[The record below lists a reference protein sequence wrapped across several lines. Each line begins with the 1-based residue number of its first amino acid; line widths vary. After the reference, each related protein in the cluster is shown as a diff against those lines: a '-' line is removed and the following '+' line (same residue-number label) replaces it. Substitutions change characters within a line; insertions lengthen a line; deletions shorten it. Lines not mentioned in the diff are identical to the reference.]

1 MMLLRRELTKLFAQ
15 KRSYVGWGGLL
26 AVPLLMTLALY
37 LNRNNVHHDNG
48 PGGVIS
54 LALHN
59 GLLMPIAAITLLSGF
74 LLPLLA
80 SMVGS
85 YQLAGEAETGTI
97 KTWLMHSI
105 SRGGVLASKWGIA
118 VIYVIDRPGRSSSSG
133 GSARRRP
140 GLRPARADAALGSD
154 RERGSRALAQPARP
168 TSTCWSGVICVL
180 SLALLFATFT
190 NSSLTAAIGAL
201 VVVIVMNILGAFSY
215 FDFLKPYLF
224 TSHIDAWQNLLSQP
238 IDWHPD
244 RHRPHHLRDL
254 HRRRSWRPPGI
265 VFRRK
270 DILV

>member
-1 MMLLRRELTKLFAQ
+1 MKLLRLELSKLFAQ
-15 KRSYVGWGGLL
+15 RRSYVGWAGLL
-26 AVPLLMTLALY
+26 AVPVLMTVALY
-37 LNRNNVHHDNG
+37 LNQHNPHRDNG
-48 PGGVIS
+48 PGGMIS
-54 LALHN
+54 LASHN

-105 SRGGVLASKWGIA
+105 SRGGVILSKWGVA
-118 VIYVIDRPGRSSSSG
+118 VIYVAIGLAIVAAGAFAAGGLAFGLHAPTLLSG
-133 GSARRRP
+133 QTVSVSH
-140 GLRPARADAALGSD
+140 GLWLTLLSYLYV
-154 RERGSRALAQPARP
+154 LA
-168 TSTCWSGVICVL
+168 GVICVL

-224 TSHIDAWQNLLSQP
+224 TSRVDAWQNLFSQP
-238 IDWHPD
+238 VEWSPILKGVIVFAVYTVALLVAAWY
-244 RHRPHHLRDL
+244 
-254 HRRRSWRPPGI
+254 

>member
-1 MMLLRRELTKLFAQ
+1 MMLLRRELTKLFSQ

-26 AVPLLMTLALY
+26 AVPLLITLALY
-37 LNRNNVHHDNG
+37 LNRNNHRDHG

-54 LALHN
+54 LAMHN
-59 GLLMPIAAITLLSGF
+59 GLLMPIAAITLLSAF

-105 SRGGVLASKWGIA
+105 SRGGVLASKWGVAI
-118 VIYVIDRPGRSSSSG
+118 IYVAIGLVLVAIGGLVAGGLAFGLHAPALLSG
-133 GSARRRP
+133 QTVSVSH
-140 GLRPARADAALGSD
+140 GLWLSLL
-154 RERGSRALAQPARP
+154 SYLYVLA
-168 TSTCWSGVICVL
+168 GVICVL

-190 NSSLTAAIGAL
+190 NSSLTAAIAAL

-224 TSHIDAWQNLLSQP
+224 TSHLDAWQNLLSQP
-238 IDWHPD
+238 VAWHPIING
-244 RHRPHHLRDL
+244 LIAFAIYIAGL
-254 HRRRSWRPPGI
+254 MTVAWY

>member
-1 MMLLRRELTKLFAQ
+1 MKLLRLELTKLFAQ
-15 KRSYVGWGGLL
+15 KRSYVGWAGLL
-26 AVPLLMTLALY
+26 IVPLLMALAIY
-37 LNRNNVHHDNG
+37 LNRHNPHRDNG
-48 PGGVIS
+48 PGGLIL
-54 LALHN
+54 LASKD
-59 GLLMPIAAITLLSGF
+59 GLLMPVAAITLLSGF

-105 SRGGVLASKWGIA
+105 SRGGVILSKWGVAI
-118 VIYVIDRPGRSSSSG
+118 IYVIIGLVLVAAG
-133 GSARRRP
+133 GFVA
-140 GLRPARADAALGSD
+140 G
-154 RERGSRALAQPARP
+154 ALAFGLHAP
-168 TSTCWSGVICVL
+168 TLLTGQTVSVTHGLWLTALSYLYVLAGVICVL

-224 TSHIDAWQNLLSQP
+224 TSYGDGWQDLFTRPMVWTTIVKGIITFGAYITFFTSAAW
-238 IDWHPD
+238 
-244 RHRPHHLRDL
+244 LR
-254 HRRRSWRPPGI
+254 
-265 VFRRK
+265 FRRK

>member
-1 MMLLRRELTKLFAQ
+1 MMLLRREMTKLFAQ
-15 KRSYVGWGGLL
+15 KRSYVGWAGLL

-59 GLLMPIAAITLLSGF
+59 GLLMPVAAITLLSAF

-105 SRGGVLASKWGIA
+105 SRGGVLASKWGTAI
-118 VIYVIDRPGRSSSSG
+118 IYVTLGLVLVFLG
-133 GSARRRP
+133 G
-140 GLRPARADAALGSD
+140 LAAG
-154 RERGSRALAQPARP
+154 ALAFGLHAPALLSGQ
-168 TSTCWSGVICVL
+168 TVSVGHGLELSLLSYLYVLAGVICIL
-180 SLALLFATFT
+180 PLALLFATVP

-201 VVVIVMNILGAFSY
+201 VVFIVMNILGAFSY

-224 TSHIDAWQNLLSQP
+224 TSHIDAWQSLLSQP
-238 IDWHPD
+238 ISWHP
-244 RHRPHHLRDL
+244 
-254 HRRRSWRPPGI
+254 I
-265 VFRRK
+265 VTGLITFAIYIAGLMAVAWYLFRRK

>member
-1 MMLLRRELTKLFAQ
+1 MRLLRLELTKLFAQ
-15 KRSYVGWGGLL
+15 RRSYVGWAGLL

-37 LNRNNVHHDNG
+37 LNRNNHHHDNG
-48 PGGVIS
+48 PGGMIN
-54 LALHN
+54 LAMHN

-97 KTWLMHSI
+97 KTWLMHAI
-105 SRGGVLASKWGIA
+105 SRGGVIVSKWGVA
-118 VIYVIDRPGRSSSSG
+118 VIYVVIGLAIVAAGAFAAGGLAFGLHAPTLLSG
-133 GSARRRP
+133 QTVTIGH
-140 GLRPARADAALGSD
+140 GLWLSLL
-154 RERGSRALAQPARP
+154 SYLYVLA
-168 TSTCWSGVICVL
+168 GVICVL

-190 NSSLTAAIGAL
+190 NSSLTAAIGAR

-224 TSHIDAWQNLLSQP
+224 TSRVDAWQSLFSQP
-238 IDWHPD
+238 VEWSPIVKGVIVFAVYTVALLVAAWY
-244 RHRPHHLRDL
+244 
-254 HRRRSWRPPGI
+254 